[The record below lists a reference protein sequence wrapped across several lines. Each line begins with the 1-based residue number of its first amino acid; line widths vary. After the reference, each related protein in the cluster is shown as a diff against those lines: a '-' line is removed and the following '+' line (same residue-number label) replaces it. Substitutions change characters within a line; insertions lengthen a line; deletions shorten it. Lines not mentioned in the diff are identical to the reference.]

1 MSDDSDSS
9 VVPKNVSEAE
19 ASNAILGVE
28 TGDAHIKYKTTG
40 GDWEQVPRNRYH
52 RIRKIASY
60 RIKNYGTEEIQ
71 EKLEEVHDI
80 QISKSSLRHDL
91 KIIERMEI
99 YPMNRNSFER
109 AVSNFMENS
118 QVAKKRFWEISDEE
132 FEKGEDGNPFAAI
145 KAARHAFRTDKEVL
159 QVLADLGF
167 KVEEL
172 KNMKA
177 DGPSVDDEEV
187 EQAVEDKLDALGI
200 DDLGE
205 LVD

>member
-1 MSDDSDSS
+1 MSDDSDSP

-28 TGDAHIKYKTTG
+28 TGDSHIKFKTEDG
-40 GDWEQVPRNRYH
+40 EWHQVSRERYN

-60 RIKNYGTEEIQ
+60 RIKNYDTEEIR
-71 EKLEEVHDI
+71 EKLKEVHDI
-80 QISKSSLRHDL
+80 EIKSTVLRDDL
-91 KIIERMEI
+91 KIIERMEV

-118 QVAKKRFWEISDEE
+118 QVAKKRFWEIADEQ
-132 FEKGEDGNPFAAI
+132 FGSEDGNPFAAI
-145 KAARHAFRTDKEVL
+145 KAARHAFKTDKEVL

-177 DGPSVDDEEV
+177 DGPSVNDEEV